1 MSAVILAKGG
11 NVKAV
16 AANVQLIARAQNAKE
31 QHANALMVVANVV
44 LAAKVIQIANAVLVA
59 VANRHHLNNG

>member
-31 QHANALMVVANVV
+31 QHANALMVSINI
-44 LAAKVIQIANAVLVA
+44 LLDFITCTYDPPPLTTPTNAPSS
-59 VANRHHLNNG
+59 